1 MASTSRAEAMLGAT
15 RTRTAQFLKYRD
27 TARASRRPFGQP
39 SGFAREGPAG
49 EGSEDTGRLLGRAID
64 SALGGDAENGGG
76 GPAGMA
82 PAWVEL
88 SEAIGAE
95 MTKIKSR
102 MGELNKA
109 YARAQLTTFDDDD
122 SGTEVEVMT
131 VEITRMFK
139 RAERRVKQLEAF
151 GGSDEDQKVRKNVV
165 MKLASQLRNLSMD
178 FRKMQKQYLAR
189 LKAKEGGGKGG
200 SSLDVFDEMQTG
212 RGGTDDGMYDGG
224 DDDVGFTDGQLA
236 RMKESES
243 FSLEREKEIEEIVK
257 SVNDLA
263 TVMKDLSVL
272 IVDQGTV
279 LDRIDYNMTAVA
291 ESVEEGLKELQQAEK
306 TQKRSRMFLCII
318 MLFALC
324 TVMAVILVLKNMF

>member
-1 MASTSRAEAMLGAT
+1 MRARRAARQAASACLSLPQAEAACL
-15 RTRTAQFLKYRD
+15 
-27 TARASRRPFGQP
+27 
-39 SGFAREGPAG
+39 PAPRQLPQ
-49 EGSEDTGRLLGRAID
+49 SCRQAAYCL
-64 SALGGDAENGGG
+64 
-76 GPAGMA
+76 A
-82 PAWVEL
+82 PASGW
-88 SEAIGAE
+88 EAAALLLRLCLW
-95 MTKIKSR
+95 K
-102 MGELNKA
+102 
-109 YARAQLTTFDDDD
+109 
-122 SGTEVEVMT
+122 
-131 VEITRMFK
+131 
-139 RAERRVKQLEAF
+139 
-151 GGSDEDQKVRKNVV
+151 
-165 MKLASQLRNLSMD
+165 LRNLSVD

-212 RGGTDDGMYDGG
+212 RGGIDDGMYDG

-243 FSLEREKEIEEIVK
+243 FSVEREKEIEEIVK

>member
-1 MASTSRAEAMLGAT
+1 MIGAT
-15 RTRTAQFLKYRD
+15 RSRTTQFLKYRD

-39 SGFAREGPAG
+39 SGFSRGGGAEDN
-49 EGSEDTGRLLGRAID
+49 DTGRLLGSAID
-64 SALGGDAENGGG
+64 SALGGEGDVENGGG
-76 GPAGMA
+76 GPSGMA

-88 SEAIGAE
+88 SEAIGGE

-102 MGELNKA
+102 MAELNKA

-151 GGSDEDQKVRKNVV
+151 SGSDEDQKVRKNVV

-212 RGGTDDGMYDGG
+212 RGGIDDGMYDG

-243 FSLEREKEIEEIVK
+243 FSVEREKEIEEIVK